1 MMNNLTLKSKFK
13 LQITV
18 GLFSLLIVMF
28 GVRLMGKVTDFAY
41 YEREH
46 VVAVTYIDHEL
57 LKEKVGKNWILEQAE
72 HAYQQPVNVEEA
84 VFGVEKLLFRLLGQ
98 GYLLDLAAKDEQE
111 LGELLGF
118 LRTIS
123 LPSLTAQE
131 VVKADKLMEGP
142 RINSEQF
149 GTGLR
154 RAAAFVKNVVIFL
167 IILTVGGAI
176 VLLINMMR
184 TTIPPL
190 EQTVS
195 IIDKIAKG
203 DLGVRIDNP
212 AGGEIG
218 QMQRSVIEMIKGLRH
233 TVKGM
238 DQAARE
244 LSEAASSAAVITE
257 QTLQGVTEQKAET
270 ENLANSIGEM
280 SAAIN
285 DVANSA
291 SNAAGSANEGN
302 QAAMKG
308 KVVVSEAV
316 ASIEELAREVDS
328 SAESMQRIESDSEKI
343 GSVVQMIQGITE
355 QTNLLALNAAIEAA
369 RAGEQGRGFAVVAD
383 EVRTLAQ
390 RTQSSTQE
398 IQGMIEELRG
408 GTRAAVE
415 IMDRSRERAQA
426 SVEKANQAGEVIEEI
441 AGSVSNIMMLNEQIA
456 SAAEE
461 QGAVTAEINNNT
473 NAINEVAD
481 QTAVSGQNIAQS
493 NNRLVALSRQ
503 LESVV
508 GTFELRWPAER

>member
-1 MMNNLTLKSKFK
+1 MNNLSLKSKFK
-13 LQITV
+13 LQIIV

-57 LKEKVGKNWILEQAE
+57 LKPQVERKWLMDHAKNA
-72 HAYQQPVNVEEA
+72 HQQPVNVGEA
-84 VFGVEKLLFRLLGQ
+84 VFGIEKLLFRLLGQ
-98 GYLLDLAAKDEQE
+98 GYLLDIAIKDEKE
-111 LGELLGF
+111 FRAILDF
-118 LRTIS
+118 LESNPATH
-123 LPSLTAQE
+123 LTTQE
-131 VVKADKLMEGP
+131 VSKVDALMEGP
-142 RINSEQF
+142 RVNSEKF
-149 GTGLR
+149 GSGLR
-154 RAAAFVKNVVIFL
+154 RAATFVKNTVNLLVFLTIGGSIF
-167 IILTVGGAI
+167 
-176 VLLINMMR
+176 LLINIQR

-190 EQTVS
+190 EKTAA
-195 IIDKIAKG
+195 IIGKIAKG
-203 DLGVRIDNP
+203 DLGVRIDDP
-212 AGGEIG
+212 VGGEIG

-233 TVKGM
+233 MVKGIG
-238 DQAARE
+238 QAASE
-244 LSEAASSAAVITE
+244 LSEAASNAAVITE
-257 QTLQGVTEQKAET
+257 QTLQGVTEQKSET
-270 ENLANSIGEM
+270 DNLANSIGEM

-291 SNAAGSANEGN
+291 SNAASSANEGN
-302 QAAMKG
+302 QAAVKG
-308 KVVVSEAV
+308 RAVVSEAV
-316 ASIEELAREVDS
+316 ASIEELASEVDG
-328 SAESMQRIESDSEKI
+328 SAEAIHRIESDSEKI

-415 IMDRSRERAQA
+415 IMDRSRERAQV

-461 QGAVTAEINNNT
+461 QGAVTVEINNNT

-493 NNRLVALSRQ
+493 NNRLVALSQQ

-508 GTFELRWPAER
+508 GTFELRWPAQR